1 MSPLQFGLMMVQHFE
16 EILILDVPER
26 PFNSVLG
33 EKAQVVEQLAE
44 TNVGRQ
50 LAKFAESLE

>member
-1 MSPLQFGLMMVQHFE
+1 MVQHFE